1 MPFISKSSS
10 DIWSGGTI
18 FLPVD
23 VWSSGFRES
32 YTDATSG
39 PSLLARGGT
48 SSISLTFPKLDML
61 MESDGPSGWLGICKA
76 VIGFSLA
83 F

>member
-10 DIWSGGTI
+10 DICSGGTI

-23 VWSSGFRES
+23 DYSSGFRES

-39 PSLLARGGT
+39 PSLLARGGASST
-48 SSISLTFPKLDML
+48 SFTFPKLVML
-61 MESDGPSGWLGICKA
+61 IESDGPSG
-76 VIGFSLA
+76 
-83 F
+83 